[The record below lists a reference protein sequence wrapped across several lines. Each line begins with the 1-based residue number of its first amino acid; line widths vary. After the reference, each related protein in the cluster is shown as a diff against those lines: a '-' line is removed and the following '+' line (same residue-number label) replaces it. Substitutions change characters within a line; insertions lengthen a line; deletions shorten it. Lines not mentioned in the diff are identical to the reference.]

1 MKNLIFLTNDD
12 KSLKQLAEY
21 LDYLNKDKHKDK
33 QVEYIIEIKKNRPVR
48 SISANRYY
56 RAVLLEIASAAGYTD
71 DELHEFYKR
80 KFHGKYVLDEVIGQS
95 TGDMDTAE
103 FSAYVKKVKQ
113 HGEEFFGVIIKDPKD
128 KDYLLWEQLS
138 KNKYDQMFNS
148 I

>member
-1 MKNLIFLTNDD
+1 MKTLVFTTNDE
-12 KSLKQLAEY
+12 KSVKALSEY
-21 LDYLNKDKHKDK
+21 LNYLNTDKHKDK
-33 QVEYIIEIKKNRPVR
+33 QVEYIIDIKKNKPIR

-56 RAVLLEIASAAGYTD
+56 RAILLEIASASGYTD
-71 DELHEFYKR
+71 DEIHEFYKR

-95 TGDMDTAE
+95 TSNMDTAE
-103 FSAYVKKVKQ
+103 FSNYVKKVKQ

-138 KNKYDQMFNS
+138 KNKYDQMFNA